1 MSKESPTL
9 RRISY
14 ILVLAG
20 LFFSMAL
27 FLDNNRRDKQQ
38 QFLDHT
44 VTLLNT
50 TYHASLDRY
59 ALAMDTFHAGL
70 LQRPD
75 VLNLMRSGID
85 TQGIERQ
92 VLREVLY
99 QQLLPDY
106 RELQARGIEQW
117 QFHLADGSSYLRFH
131 APGIHGDSL
140 LQVRPS
146 LQQIQEHPEPRYGF
160 EVGRLFIGFRFIH
173 PLLDEDRL
181 LGSMETAIS
190 FQQIS
195 RTLSDLAPGQ
205 AFLFLL
211 QRDTIEGVSFSEL
224 RRELRPAV
232 FSDDYLLDD
241 RSLMLSDTASLPLD
255 ALLQQLAEENDLAL
269 KLAQGQQFALA
280 IHHQSLGYSASFI
293 PVYAFDGSLGGYI
306 LALHPEPL
314 LTSIQ
319 WEFYSSLGIGL
330 LAILLLGWLLLSLHQ
345 QRQQVLQQQQRLDA
359 IGQAVG
365 EGIYVLDL
373 EGRTLFVNAATSRL
387 TGFNAEK
394 LYRGRIHELIHSH
407 LGNGNLPFSQ
417 CPIFAAA
424 VKGESYEGDELF
436 RTRTGELLPVLVT
449 CRPMIEHGRITGVVT
464 VFRDI
469 TERKENERKLERLA
483 TTDPLTGLCNRR
495 AFIEHLHDE
504 MRLSRRLHHESVLMM
519 IDFDHFKQINDQ
531 YGHHAGDEVLQHF
544 ARLASG
550 CLRETDLLGRLGG
563 EEFALLLPGTNLQGA
578 LHLAERIRLLLE
590 QNPTQT
596 DEQRIPMTLSI
607 GVTLLQNE
615 DADTS
620 TALSRA
626 DKALYQAKNGGR
638 NRVEST

>member
-1 MSKESPTL
+1 
-9 RRISY
+9 
-14 ILVLAG
+14 
-20 LFFSMAL
+20 
-27 FLDNNRRDKQQ
+27 
-38 QFLDHT
+38 
-44 VTLLNT
+44 
-50 TYHASLDRY
+50 
-59 ALAMDTFHAGL
+59 
-70 LQRPD
+70 
-75 VLNLMRSGID
+75 
-85 TQGIERQ
+85 
-92 VLREVLY
+92 
-99 QQLLPDY
+99 
-106 RELQARGIEQW
+106 
-117 QFHLADGSSYLRFH
+117 
-131 APGIHGDSL
+131 
-140 LQVRPS
+140 
-146 LQQIQEHPEPRYGF
+146 
-160 EVGRLFIGFRFIH
+160 
-173 PLLDEDRL
+173 
-181 LGSMETAIS
+181 
-190 FQQIS
+190 
-195 RTLSDLAPGQ
+195 
-205 AFLFLL
+205 
-211 QRDTIEGVSFSEL
+211 
-224 RRELRPAV
+224 
-232 FSDDYLLDD
+232 
-241 RSLMLSDTASLPLD
+241 
-255 ALLQQLAEENDLAL
+255 
-269 KLAQGQQFALA
+269 
-280 IHHQSLGYSASFI
+280 
-293 PVYAFDGSLGGYI
+293 VYAFDGSLGGYI

-407 LGNGNLPFSQ
+407 PGNGNLPFSQ

-424 VKGESYEGDELF
+424 VKGGSYEGDELF

-483 TTDPLTGLCNRR
+483 TTDPLTRLCNRR

-504 MRLSRRLHHESVLMM
+504 MRLSRRLHHESALMM

-544 ARLASG
+544 ARLTSG